1 MAVAHP
7 AKVPGMAASASN
19 KSLEDSKLVSK
30 KKTSVNFEKALEEF
44 ENLVVRLEEG
54 ELSLEDSLKCY
65 ERGIT
70 LSRSCQSAL
79 EEAEQ
84 RIQML
89 DERTGELEDHDPY
102 PDDH

>member
-1 MAVAHP
+1 M
-7 AKVPGMAASASN
+7 
-19 KSLEDSKLVSK
+19 SK
-30 KKTSVNFEKALEEF
+30 KKASVHFEKALEEF

-65 ERGIT
+65 ERGIA

-89 DERTGELEDHDPY
+89 NERSGELEDHDPY
-102 PDDH
+102 PDDN

>member
-1 MAVAHP
+1 M
-7 AKVPGMAASASN
+7 
-19 KSLEDSKLVSK
+19 SK
-30 KKTSVNFEKALEEF
+30 KKASVNFEKALEEF

-65 ERGIT
+65 ERGIA

-89 DERTGELEDHDPY
+89 NERNGELEDHDPY
-102 PDDH
+102 PDDN

>member
-1 MAVAHP
+1 M
-7 AKVPGMAASASN
+7 
-19 KSLEDSKLVSK
+19 SK
-30 KKTSVNFEKALEEF
+30 KKASVHFEKALEEF

-65 ERGIT
+65 ERGIA

-89 DERTGELEDHDPY
+89 NECSGELEDHDPY
-102 PDDH
+102 PDDN